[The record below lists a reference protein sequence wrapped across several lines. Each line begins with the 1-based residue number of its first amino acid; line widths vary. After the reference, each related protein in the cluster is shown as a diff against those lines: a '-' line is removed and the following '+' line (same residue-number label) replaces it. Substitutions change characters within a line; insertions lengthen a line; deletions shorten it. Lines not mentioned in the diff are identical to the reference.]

1 VSFIF
6 VYAAAVLEDRL
17 TAAISAVLPESLGGK
32 AKPKENIDRLKK
44 GKRLIEKAK
53 TGAGMG

>member
-6 VYAAAVLEDRL
+6 IFAAAVLEDRP
-17 TAAISAVLPESLGGK
+17 TAAINAVVPESLDGK

-44 GKRLIEKAK
+44 GKRLIEKTK
-53 TGAGMG
+53 TVVGMG